1 MKENNSFFKWK
12 KLGKLVEPSAQSNPY
27 WISEFAQAPNTLVFP
42 GFVRVFFCS
51 RAPIDQNGQ
60 YTSRVGYAD
69 IEISDRISILRFS
82 TEPILSLGGIGEFDQ
97 FGTYPFSPLRVK
109 NETIAVYAGWTRCES
124 TPFDVSLGFA
134 VGNPEATKFERFS
147 KGPIL
152 TKSLSEPYVIS
163 SPKLRFYDGK
173 YFLFYIAGKK
183 WIRNQ
188 EKNDPIYT
196 IRMAT
201 SLDGTSWVKENR
213 EIISS
218 VLEDEAQA
226 SPDVFY
232 KDGVYHMFFCYRY
245 GTDFREPDRGYRMGY
260 AYSRD
265 LFNWIRDDSCSML
278 EKSHSGWD
286 SESVSYPHIFEY
298 NSEIYMLYLGNHV
311 GKEGIGI
318 ARLETH
324 ED

>member
-152 TKSLSEPYVIS
+152 TKSLMYEP
-163 SPKLRFYDGK
+163 PLHA
-173 YFLFYIAGKK
+173 L
-183 WIRNQ
+183 
-188 EKNDPIYT
+188 
-196 IRMAT
+196 
-201 SLDGTSWVKENR
+201 
-213 EIISS
+213 
-218 VLEDEAQA
+218 
-226 SPDVFY
+226 
-232 KDGVYHMFFCYRY
+232 
-245 GTDFREPDRGYRMGY
+245 
-260 AYSRD
+260 
-265 LFNWIRDDSCSML
+265 
-278 EKSHSGWD
+278 
-286 SESVSYPHIFEY
+286 
-298 NSEIYMLYLGNHV
+298 
-311 GKEGIGI
+311 
-318 ARLETH
+318 
-324 ED
+324 